1 MRGFSWKTMAL
12 LAILAIVLAC
22 RFDVVFAA
30 VLFVAVS
37 SGAYVAIKS
46 SSRNNK

>member
-1 MRGFSWKTMAL
+1 MSVFSWKVMAL

-22 RFDVVFAA
+22 RFGVTLAA

-37 SGAYVAIKS
+37 GGAYVAIKS
-46 SSRNNK
+46 STRNNK